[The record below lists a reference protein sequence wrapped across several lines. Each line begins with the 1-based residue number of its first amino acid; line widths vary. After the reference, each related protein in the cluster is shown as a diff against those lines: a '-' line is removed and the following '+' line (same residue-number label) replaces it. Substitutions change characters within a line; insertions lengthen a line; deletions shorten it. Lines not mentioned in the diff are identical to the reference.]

1 MFKYSIKINESDFFY
16 AASKEIQKV
25 VSDSISYAIKKT
37 RSLFINEIKKAL
49 MEDKT
54 YDQLVNY
61 DDTLFFDIG
70 LPNIGSIRDDIVDF
84 ISKSF
89 NLRKIPPRSNDLGGF
104 SIVIL
109 KDGIQQLFS
118 MPYASYSSKNGQ
130 VDWLEWLLTEGTNE
144 VVSNYK
150 VLYGNFS
157 KWSRTGEAI
166 MVPSKTGGFRF
177 DTDHAGTLDDN
188 WITRSLKRLESR
200 MTNIFE
206 EIINNYIQT

>member
-109 KDGIQQLFS
+109 KDGIQQ
-118 MPYASYSSKNGQ
+118 
-130 VDWLEWLLTEGTNE
+130 
-144 VVSNYK
+144 
-150 VLYGNFS
+150 
-157 KWSRTGEAI
+157 
-166 MVPSKTGGFRF
+166 
-177 DTDHAGTLDDN
+177 
-188 WITRSLKRLESR
+188 
-200 MTNIFE
+200 
-206 EIINNYIQT
+206 